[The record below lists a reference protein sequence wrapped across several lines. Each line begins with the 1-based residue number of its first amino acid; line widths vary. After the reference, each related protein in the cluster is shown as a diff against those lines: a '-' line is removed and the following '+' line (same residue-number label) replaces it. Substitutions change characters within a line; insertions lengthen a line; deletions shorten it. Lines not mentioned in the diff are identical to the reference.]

1 MYRFRKLSKH
11 CSEKVF
17 GIDPPPPL
25 SKGQGEG
32 GGSVWIFP
40 GTHNATNSKREHNFF
55 QQLQESRS
63 QVNLSYLL
71 GLSDQL

>member
-1 MYRFRKLSKH
+1 MYRFKKLSKH

-17 GIDPPPPL
+17 GIDPPPFP
-25 SKGQGEG
+25 KGRG